1 MKKVIKCQQAVAE
14 GDGGIRTTHRHAVT
28 AADLVPGH
36 PAGGGHAPEV
46 QKDAATENVP
56 AVEMIRE
63 DGVVLQVLAVQ
74 VVAVEVEVGT
84 NKDKTIVNADGH
96 HGHAPHIGHRGVVLA
111 LTEAAAGR
119 VTSIR
124 LMTIDGVI

>member
-1 MKKVIKCQQAVAE
+1 MAE

-28 AADLVPGH
+28 VADLVRGH
-36 PAGGGHAPEV
+36 PAGGGHAREV
-46 QKDAATENVP
+46 LKDAAKENGHV
-56 AVEMIRE
+56 VEIIE

-74 VVAVEVEVGT
+74 VVVAEAEVGT
-84 NKDKTIVNADGH
+84 DKDKTTAMADGH
-96 HGHAPHIGHRGVVLA
+96 HGHAPHISHRGVVQVP
-111 LTEAAAGR
+111 TEAAAGR